1 MARSDRRNSRG
12 GSISP
17 LNRALARSNR
27 SRGRTAVLFGALMV
41 VLMLVIGGLVLLPI
55 F

>member
-1 MARSDRRNSRG
+1 MPGPDQRN
-12 GSISP
+12 ISP

-27 SRGRTAVLFGALMV
+27 SRGRTVILFGALMV
-41 VLMLVIGGLVLLPI
+41 VLVLVIGGLVILPI